1 MRPAAAMGIADS
13 LEEEVLIALVQAA
26 AVAATRSNAVAMEA
40 GLSPSQ
46 YNVLRILRTAGGAG
60 LTCTEIGS
68 RMVTRDSDLTRLLGG
83 LTDKQLVTR
92 SRSPED
98 GRRSINRL
106 TARGLRLLEQ
116 LEPRVM
122 EAARTSFARMSHEDL
137 RGLLRLLAAVLT
149 EPAESS
155 DSMGTRAA
163 SIT

>member
-1 MRPAAAMGIADS
+1 MQPAAAMGIADS

-46 YNVLRILRTAGGAG
+46 YNVLRILRTAGEAG
-60 LTCTEIGS
+60 LTCTAIGC

-83 LTDKQLVTR
+83 LTSKRLLTR
-92 SRSPED
+92 SGSPED
-98 GRRSINRL
+98 ARRRINRL

-116 LEPRVM
+116 LDHQM
-122 EAARTSFARMSHEDL
+122 AEAARESFAHMSHENL
-137 RGLLRLLAAVLT
+137 RGLLRLLAAVPPQ
-149 EPAESS
+149 PAQSS
-155 DSMGTRAA
+155 YSMGTRAA